1 MTDCTKFLY
10 GYLPTPMGH
19 NILLLLFLLPFI
31 GNVSAQTKDKEK
43 AESIRD
49 LPLFEKAVRCTR
61 YFEGWHSEKHHPYYP
76 KENII
81 QSHLNNI
88 SKNEDVVVIINDK
101 TSDNNKQKKLSCPSQ
116 SQRRFRKLTV
126 SLPLHVMKISSG
138 FGYRTDPFTGKKK
151 FHNGIDLR
159 ADKGTATFSML
170 TGVIIM
176 VGSDNSRGNYIMIRH
191 GNYVVTYCH
200 LSRILVR
207 QGQMVEP
214 GETVGLVGSTGR
226 STGPHLHLT
235 LYYGKQVLN
244 PLILLNYIRYIL
256 DRRMNVHT
264 GYNQCVCVPS
274 PFSHSLKELFFSQ
287 EGASCV
293 PPSGMTSLYADS
305 RASLF
310 CFESARA

>member
-1 MTDCTKFLY
+1 MRKCRMILTLCFLSAVCSLWAQGNRHRETGKGTGLY
-10 GYLPTPMGH
+10 HLSLH
-19 NILLLLFLLPFI
+19 ERAFL
-31 GNVSAQTKDKEK
+31 
-43 AESIRD
+43 
-49 LPLFEKAVRCTR
+49 CTR
-61 YFEGWHSEKHHPYYP
+61 YFEGWHSEGCYPYYP

>member
-1 MTDCTKFLY
+1 MGIRFIVVLCMAFLTCTAS
-10 GYLPTPMGH
+10 LPAQVRSPARKSSGRPD
-19 NILLLLFLLPFI
+19 IFRLP
-31 GNVSAQTKDKEK
+31 
-43 AESIRD
+43 
-49 LPLFEKAVRCTR
+49 PFERASKCIV
-61 YFEGWHSEKHHPYYP
+61 YFEGWHDVRHFPYYP

>member
-1 MTDCTKFLY
+1 MMRVF
-10 GYLPTPMGH
+10 MA
-19 NILLLLFLLPFI
+19 ILCSLLAVCS
-31 GNVSAQTKDKEK
+31 VSA
-43 AESIRD
+43 RD
-49 LPLFEKAVRCTR
+49 SRQKGTDGQVAIYRLPLFERAVRCTK